1 MSTYLT
7 VEEVAQALRV
17 SRRTVHE
24 LTRTARIP
32 HRRPSGT
39 RRVLLV
45 PEEIDAWLGGAPLE
59 VTELPG
65 GGRIV
70 KPAAR

>member
-1 MSTYLT
+1 MNGTYMT
-7 VEEVAQALRV
+7 VEEAAAALRV
-17 SRRTVHE
+17 SQRTIHE

-39 RRVLLV
+39 RRCLLLRD
-45 PEEIDAWLGGAPLE
+45 ELDAWLAGTPLE

-65 GGRIV
+65 GGRV
-70 KPAAR
+70 VRPKA